1 MWRQRWFQA
10 QRSFAHSTPASAAWH
25 SLPACTSYR
34 EKVNNDN
41 HSLVSSTMKFS
52 HQIRGT
58 MAQVLGVLS
67 DNAAQIFV
75 YKHFGL
81 TAANS
86 PPLHMIVEN
95 AADETVQSM
104 LVELVST
111 NKALRTK
118 ALIKN
123 VFDEAVGEL
132 KRWALHDGWIVD
144 GAVLVRVTP
153 LAEEVTGLRDKLTED
168 LAASGLDQDGS
179 IRAALDDSSKDFVA
193 EPPDFNGSI
202 TKARIALET
211 VARKAAGRIAVKRA
225 VAYSED
231 SWGRALALLKSQSV
245 IEQGEEDI
253 LARVYTFVSPGAHVP
268 KGITA
273 EEWARLART
282 ISVSS
287 TYFLLRKAVAAQ
299 DA

>member
-1 MWRQRWFQA
+1 
-10 QRSFAHSTPASAAWH
+10 
-25 SLPACTSYR
+25 
-34 EKVNNDN
+34 
-41 HSLVSSTMKFS
+41 
-52 HQIRGT
+52 
-58 MAQVLGVLS
+58 MAQVLGALS
-67 DNAAQIFV
+67 DNTAQTFV
-75 YKHFGL
+75 YKHFGII
-81 TAANS
+81 AANL
-86 PPLHMIVEN
+86 PPLHVIIEN
-95 AADETVQSM
+95 AEVETVQSM
-104 LVELVST
+104 LVELVSV
-111 NKALRTK
+111 NKTLR
-118 ALIKN
+118 ARAPIKH
-123 VFDEAVGEL
+123 VFDEAVAEL
-132 KRWALHDGWIVD
+132 KRWMLHDGWIVERT
-144 GAVLVRVTP
+144 ALVRVTP

-211 VARKAAGRIAVKRA
+211 VARMAAARIAMTKG

-231 SWGRALALLKSQSV
+231 RWGKALTLLKTQSV

-273 EEWARLART
+273 EEWARLAR
-282 ISVSS
+282 SFLVSS
-287 TYFLLRKAVAAQ
+287 TYFLLRKAVGAQ